1 MLAHPKNIK
10 WLCSIRAA
18 AITVITSVGSSR
30 FSLIPQVFVS
40 IRETGLFCSGL
51 GSFSKLGFR
60 AVTSHLLMPSGT
72 TNKSCYSEN
81 CSVFEGFYAL
91 FVGGGGIIL
100 RLGTPSQRTEAF
112 ARIALPCLY
121 LLGGFEMRRVGFLS
135 WRSTRMSVLS
145 VAAGA
150 LATVASLA
158 PPSHAG
164 VVTFGGSGTG
174 QSFQMEFVP
183 IGNPGNAPDTTGA
196 PDPAGSVGRTYDIN
210 TFEVSRA
217 MVTAYNA
224 NPGVVGI
231 SLEDMTTN
239 GGNGANRPAT
249 GITWNEAARF
259 VNWLNT
265 QKGFAPAYKY
275 ANSTITTDLTPWT
288 EADTLDYDASNPYR
302 SKRANFFLPSS
313 NEWYKAAYYDP
324 NKTTGSNKYWDYAT
338 GSDTAPTIT
347 GGGTDVGSAV
357 YGRTTAQG
365 PADVKNAGGLSPY
378 GVMGLGGNV
387 FEWEETSFVLNN
399 GSGSNSRGFR
409 GGSWIQDF
417 SYLSSSSRRSFA
429 PTSED
434 NEIGFRVASYNS
446 DAVVPEPSMM
456 VIGTLFG
463 LGGLVAKRRR
473 KK

>member
-1 MLAHPKNIK
+1 MVVFYPCCGDYGDYLRGFF
-10 WLCSIRAA
+10 SIL
-18 AITVITSVGSSR
+18 SY
-30 FSLIPQVFVS
+30 PQVFVS

-51 GSFSKLGFR
+51 GSFSKLGYR

-91 FVGGGGIIL
+91 FVQGGVGIIL

-121 LLGGFEMRRVGFLS
+121 LLRGFEMRRVGILS

-158 PPSHAG
+158 TPSHAG

-183 IGNPGNAPDTTGA
+183 IGNPGNAHDTTGA
-196 PDPAGSVGRTYDIN
+196 PNPGGSVGRTYDIN

-231 SLEDMTTN
+231 SLEDMTIN

-265 QKGFAPAYKY
+265 QKGFAPAYNY
-275 ANSTITTDLTPWT
+275 ANSTITTNLTPWT

-338 GSDTAPTIT
+338 GSDSAPTIT
-347 GGGTDVGSAV
+347 GGGTAVGSAV
-357 YGRTTAQG
+357 YGRTAAQG

-387 FEWEETSFVLNN
+387 FEWEETSFLLYN

-409 GGSWIQDF
+409 GGSWIQGF
-417 SYLSSSSRRSFA
+417 SDLSSSSRRSLA